1 MTFAKQQ
8 EAWAAL
14 TEQRLARLCDAYLPA
29 DSEIG
34 AAARYSLLGGGK
46 RVRAVLTLAAC
57 QVAGCAPEAAL
68 DYACA
73 LEMLHC

>member
-34 AAARYSLLGGGK
+34 AAAR
-46 RVRAVLTLAAC
+46 
-57 QVAGCAPEAAL
+57 
-68 DYACA
+68 
-73 LEMLHC
+73 